1 MLTLAISAVFSS
13 MTKPLRNRT
22 NMSDETNRSM
32 KNAAF
37 SLGEYAGMPLLY
49 LAATPLL
56 VKNLGLDLY
65 GLWMLINSIVVMAST
80 VNLGFGEATLR
91 FVSVCH
97 GRGETDRI
105 VRGIRTVCSISLL
118 IALISGSLIFLSA
131 PLLVNFVLKIPSQ
144 FHAIA
149 IQSLELGAALF
160 AIHMIGSLFTATF
173 CGYERYDLSAVYS
186 LMTRGTILFFAL
198 VLTLHGRG
206 LREILA
212 ASVFISLIGLVMQGR
227 MVHRLIGASP
237 WRLQLHRDAFK
248 TIFGFGLYTCLQSTA
263 DIIFTQTD
271 RFIIGV
277 MLGTSALGVYSVC
290 LQLAQ
295 CIHAVQSAGFC
306 VLFPAVSRRTQ
317 ATSRGDLPMEAK
329 RLILLNAAISFALA
343 SPIILFGDAILAVWM
358 GHDFV
363 AQGSMVLRLLA
374 CAFFVMSLNVAV
386 HYILLGTGDIKF
398 VSFTNIL
405 AGAMSLLTTV
415 TLIPIVGIHAG
426 AMGRFMYGATVSL
439 NFSRL
444 PKALR

>member
-1 MLTLAISAVFSS
+1 MSAG
-13 MTKPLRNRT
+13 
-22 NMSDETNRSM
+22 TNRNI

-37 SLGEYAGMPLLY
+37 SLCEYAGVPLLY

-56 VKNLGLDLY
+56 VKGLGLDLY
-65 GLWMLINSIVVMAST
+65 GLWMLINSIVVMAGT
-80 VNLGFGEATLR
+80 VNLGFGDATLR

-97 GRGETDRI
+97 GRGEAAPI

-118 IALISGSLIFLSA
+118 IALISGLLIFLSA

-144 FHAIA
+144 FSAVA
-149 IQSLELGAALF
+149 IQSLELGAVLF
-160 AIHMIGSLFTATF
+160 AIHMIGSVFTATF
-173 CGYERYDLSAVYS
+173 CGYERYDLSAFYS
-186 LMTRGTILFFAL
+186 LGTRGTILIFAVL
-198 VLTLHGRG
+198 LTLHGQG

-212 ASVFISLIGLVMQGR
+212 AAVLISLIGLVMQGN

-237 WRLQLHRDAFK
+237 WRLQIHRDALK
-248 TIFGFGLYTCLQSTA
+248 TIFGFGLYACLQSTGE
-263 DIIFTQTD
+263 IIFTQAD
-271 RFIIGV
+271 RFIIGI

-295 CIHAVQSAGFC
+295 CIHAVQSAGFS
-306 VLFPAVSRRTQ
+306 VLFPAISRSTQ
-317 ATSRGDLPMEAK
+317 ATSSGNLPTEAK
-329 RLILLNAAISFALA
+329 RLILLNVAISFALA

-374 CAFFVMSLNVAV
+374 CAFFVMSMNVAV

-415 TLIPIVGIHAG
+415 MLIPVVGIHAG

-444 PKALR
+444 PKAVR